1 MRNFLAVLVIAA
13 GAVAALTLVG
23 DDHATAS
30 TGGEAQVLEVSVPES
45 PRWEYRVLSTR
56 VNAIAPQTA
65 ADGGV
70 RFVGLRSSAPT
81 SASNGADPL
90 ASLERELNRLDGE
103 GWEMCSAAA
112 DGTMVF
118 RRAK

>member
-23 DDHATAS
+23 DDDAS
-30 TGGEAQVLEVSVPES
+30 ASEAQVAEVMEPGL
-45 PRWEYRVLSTR
+45 RWEYRVLSTR
-56 VNAIAPQTA
+56 VNPVARQAHA
-65 ADGGV
+65 EGAV
-70 RFVGLRSSAPT
+70 RFVGLRSAAST
-81 SASNGADPL
+81 SASNGADRL
-90 ASLERELNRLDGE
+90 ANLERELNRLGGE
-103 GWEMCSAAA
+103 GWEMCSAAT